1 MVWSTST
8 SILWTAL
15 AFIYSDFTDDI
26 DQLNV
31 NLIRSLAEDSRSLA
45 PSDIYV
51 NTGIDLGFAL
61 TD

>member
-1 MVWSTST
+1 MVWSTSA

-51 NTGIDLGFAL
+51 NIGIDLGFAP